1 MLEVVD
7 VVVEVVEAGDAVE
20 GAEVELEVV
29 EAGEVEEL
37 DERES
42 VR

>member
-1 MLEVVD
+1 MLD
-7 VVVEVVEAGDAVE
+7 VVEVLAEVVEAGDVV
-20 GAEVELEVV
+20 EVEVVGVEV
-29 EAGEVEEL
+29 EAGEVDEP

>member
-7 VVVEVVEAGDAVE
+7 VVVEVVEAGDAAE

-29 EAGEVEEL
+29 DEGVVEEL

>member
-7 VVVEVVEAGDAVE
+7 VVVEVVEAGDVVE

>member
-7 VVVEVVEAGDAVE
+7 VVVEVVEAGDVVE
-20 GAEVELEVV
+20 GAEVELVV
-29 EAGEVEEL
+29 VAAGEVDEP